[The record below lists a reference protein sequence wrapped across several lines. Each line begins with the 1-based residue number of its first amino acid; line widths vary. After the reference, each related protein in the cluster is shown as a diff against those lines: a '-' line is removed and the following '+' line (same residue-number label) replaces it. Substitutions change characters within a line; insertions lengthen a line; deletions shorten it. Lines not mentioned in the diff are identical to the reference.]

1 MLQVLCV
8 PGIGD
13 DYAGRSI
20 QVNEEWDPEGS
31 EFLSQV
37 LFPKLF
43 LMGEEISWPGSEW
56 ECAEEQGAY
65 YLLWT
70 PSLRLTH
77 WIMPCRR
84 RERFIRSRHPLKSNR
99 GVIPI
104 SMHAWM
110 GVMDCPLLCPL
121 CIEHIYLRKSS
132 QRGTSSSS
140 LPLKGSLPRNSTS

>member
-110 GVMDCPLLCPL
+110 GMMEMTSCVHSP
-121 CIEHIYLRKSS
+121 
-132 QRGTSSSS
+132 RGSRQNGKEWEERSIS
-140 LPLKGSLPRNSTS
+140 LPEQIWCDYPYSLD